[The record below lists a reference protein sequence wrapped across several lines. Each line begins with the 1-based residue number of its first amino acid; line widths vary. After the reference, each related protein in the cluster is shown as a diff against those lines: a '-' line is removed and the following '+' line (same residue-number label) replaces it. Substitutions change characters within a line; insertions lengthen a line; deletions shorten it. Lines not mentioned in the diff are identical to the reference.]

1 MLEPS
6 FPRDAAGI
14 WHVAGDVV
22 TGYGRLCRAGSRGLR
37 VYRFDWLER
46 LKIGGAAGAPA
57 AAARPLAHVAPVV
70 WALGFTSLL
79 TDVSSEMVSSVLP
92 AYLFLHLKL
101 SPLQYGIID
110 GVYNGLAVALV
121 GLVAGHV
128 ADRHRAHKAVALA
141 GYGLSA
147 LCKPALLLA
156 GGMWT
161 WILVVVGLDRLGKGL
176 RAAPRDAMIS
186 LATPRER
193 LATAF
198 GVHRALD
205 TFGAFLGPLVAV
217 ALLFAF
223 PGGYDIVW
231 VASFAFAVLGV
242 ATLALFVR
250 QPRLEQVE
258 GAAGGAPAAT
268 PTPRAGPRFGWL
280 ALGAFVLALVTISD
294 GFAFLLLHQ
303 ASGLPLGAF
312 PLYYVAV
319 SAVYMLAAIPVGRL
333 ADRYG
338 WRTTV
343 VGGYLCLLAAYGGL
357 YGVPAGGLELQVWV
371 VLMLGLYYAGTE
383 GVLIAIASSLLPPE
397 RRTRGLALL
406 AAAVGLGKASS
417 SVIFGWLLQ
426 RYGAPAAIAAFAS
439 LLPLATLVIFVI
451 LRRIR

>member
-1 MLEPS
+1 
-6 FPRDAAGI
+6 
-14 WHVAGDVV
+14 
-22 TGYGRLCRAGSRGLR
+22 

-46 LKIGGAAGAPA
+46 LKIGGAGGAPTA
-57 AAARPLAHVAPVV
+57 APRSLVHVAPVV

-92 AYLFLHLKL
+92 AYLFLHLRL
-101 SPLQYGIID
+101 SPVQYGIVD
-110 GVYNGLAVALV
+110 GVYNGLAVALI

-156 GGMWT
+156 GGLWT

-223 PGGYDIVW
+223 PGGYDVVW
-231 VASFAFAVLGV
+231 VASFAFAALGV

-250 QPRLEQVE
+250 QPRVE
-258 GAAGGAPAAT
+258 ATPQSAPASSSAAT
-268 PTPRAGPRFGWL
+268 THDAVPRFGWL
-280 ALGAFVLALVTISD
+280 ALGAFVLALATVSD
-294 GFAFLLLHQ
+294 GFAFLMLHQ
-303 ASGLPLGAF
+303 ASGLPIGTF

-319 SAVYMLAAIPVGRL
+319 SAIYMLAAIPAGRL

-338 WRTTV
+338 WRVTV
-343 VGGYLCLLAAYGGL
+343 IAGYLCLLAAYGGL
-357 YGVPAGGLELQVWV
+357 HAIAGGEGGTGLQVWV
-371 VLMLGLYYAGTE
+371 VVMLGLYYAGTE
-383 GVLIAIASSLLPPE
+383 GVLIAIGSSLLPPE

-406 AAAVGLGKASS
+406 AAAVGLGKAAS

-426 RYGAPAAIAAFAS
+426 QYGGPMAIAAFAS
-439 LLPLATLVIFVI
+439 LLPLATLAIFVI